1 MVTQI
6 NGGWALG
13 PHLLVIRNKRGKA
26 YLRSCDRAMM
36 FDDPRSA
43 VRFSMDSVDALFLNF
58 GDAAQIVSLLELV
71 GIEAEITD
79 MNSVTE

>member
-1 MVTQI
+1 
-6 NGGWALG
+6 
-13 PHLLVIRNKRGKA
+13 
-26 YLRSCDRAMM
+26 
-36 FDDPRSA
+36 
-43 VRFSMDSVDALFLNF
+43 MDSVDALFLNF